1 MLKRLDPSL
10 IARLPPF
17 SQLSRDQIVTV
28 LGQATSQLYSAETTV
43 FSEGQEAQRFFLLL
57 DGHIRVVRMTAS
69 GEQIIS
75 IHIPPGQLFGI
86 AAAIGRSTYPATAV
100 AAEDCVALSWPASL
114 WPRFCSDYP
123 GFATETYRTLGNRM
137 GELHDI
143 ILAMATKHV
152 EERVA
157 CALMRLI
164 QQGGRKD
171 GDAVEITFPVTRQN
185 ISDMTGTTL
194 HTVSR
199 LLSAWA
205 RDGVVESRR
214 RHIRIL
220 DPHRLVLLGGA

>member
-1 MLKRLDPSL
+1 MSNRLDPSL

-17 SQLSRDQIVTV
+17 SKLDRDQITT
-28 LGQATSQLYSAETTV
+28 LLEQATSQLYPAETTI
-43 FSEGQEAQRFFLLL
+43 FSEGQEAERFFLLL
-57 DGHIRVVRMTAS
+57 DGHIRVVRLTPG
-69 GEQIIS
+69 GEQVIAL
-75 IHIPPGQLFGI
+75 HIPPGQLFGI
-86 AAAIGRSTYPATAV
+86 AQAIGRKTYPAMAV
-100 AAEDCVALSWPASL
+100 AAEDCIALSWPVNL
-114 WPRFCSDYP
+114 WQRFCDDFP
-123 GFATETYRTLGNRM
+123 GFATETYRTVGERM
-137 GELHDI
+137 GELHES

-171 GDAVEITFPVTRQN
+171 GNAVEISFPVTRQN

-220 DPHRLVLLGGA
+220 DPHRLVLLSGA